1 MIGCQPANSPVMK
14 LSVEAGKIVEFDSK
28 PTLSDGSA
36 GGVEDQAITFD
47 ICRLGID
54 KWIEVSEDEIKK
66 AIYYVYKY
74 HNRTIEGAA
83 GVAVASFLQMVSQKN
98 LNLLKQEV

>member
-1 MIGCQPANSPVMK
+1 MEK
-14 LSVEAGKIVEFDSK
+14 
-28 PTLSDGSA
+28 
-36 GGVEDQAITFD
+36 AITFD

-74 HNRTIEGAA
+74 HNRRIEGAA
-83 GVAVASFLQMVSQKN
+83 GVAVASFLKMVWEN
-98 LNLLKQEV
+98 NFFFD